1 MLIKPQSTISFPLNW
16 DAIFPEK
23 NPLAVEI
30 GFGNGKFLKTLE
42 TTGAN
47 VVGFEVSLLS
57 VEKAMKVIDH
67 TKTALLLMDGI
78 WGLRELFSERSVD
91 ALYINFPLPWP
102 HKKHASR
109 RLFTLPKLQIYASR
123 LVDNAILQLQTD
135 VKEYAEEAIRNS
147 EESGLFSLADYT
159 VRNEVQVG
167 TKYEQKWVSQ
177 GKKIYKVVLRKKR
190 HVSVPNYL
198 DKEVIMPH
206 AIVHDSHGTL
216 KAGTYRT
223 TFGTIKLWEPFS
235 NNQAMLLIPAIVSDD
250 DFIGVSLQQRVYIS
264 VSPHRE
270 GFIVKL
276 DNHADVF
283 KTENVKSLIWLIAN
297 QISNGN
303 IKRINVQPPSKLE
316 YEPA

>member
-1 MLIKPQSTISFPLNW
+1 MLIKPQSTSSLPLNW

-67 TKTALLLMDGI
+67 TKTVLLLMDGI

-123 LVDNAILQLQTD
+123 LVDNAILQLQTY

-235 NNQAMLLIPAIVSDD
+235 NNQAMLIPAIVNND